1 MTAVAGIALAAGC
14 AAVVEDLW
22 RRQVSNWTSGGAL
35 AGGLVCHLVQGGWK
49 GGGMALAGAVTG
61 FAIFLVFYLMNGIGG
76 GDLKLMA
83 GFGSLLGPG
92 SILVAGWITA
102 VAGALIAGLFL
113 GLRWAAR
120 RRRAEIAAPDLA
132 SAEEPAGA
140 AIPYAPAIVIGA
152 WLVLLGRT

>member
-1 MTAVAGIALAAGC
+1 MTAVAWVALAAGC
-14 AAVVEDLW
+14 AAVAEDLW

-35 AGGLVCHLVQGGWK
+35 AGGLVCHMVQGGWT
-49 GGGMALAGAVTG
+49 GGGLAVAGAATG

-92 SILVAGWITA
+92 PILLAGWITA
-102 VAGALIAGLFL
+102 VAGAVIAGLFL
-113 GLRWAAR
+113 SYRWTAR
-120 RRRAEIAAPDLA
+120 RRRP
-132 SAEEPAGA
+132 SALPEPGGP

>member
-14 AAVVEDLW
+14 AAVAEDLW
-22 RRQVSNWTSGGAL
+22 RRQVSNWTTGGAL
-35 AGGLVCHLVQGGWK
+35 AGGLVCHWVEGGWK
-49 GGGMALAGAVTG
+49 GSALAAAGAVTG
-61 FAIFLVFYLMNGIGG
+61 FAIFLLFYLMNGIGG

-92 SILVAGWITA
+92 SILMAGWITA
-102 VAGALIAGLFL
+102 VAGALMAGLFL
-113 GLRWAAR
+113 AFRWVNR
-120 RRRAEIAAPDLA
+120 RRRAAQLPGR
-132 SAEEPAGA
+132 EPGGA

>member
-1 MTAVAGIALAAGC
+1 MTVVIGIAVAAGC
-14 AAVVEDLW
+14 AAVAEDLW

-49 GGGMALAGAVTG
+49 GGGLAMAGAAIG

-92 SILVAGWITA
+92 SILISRMDHRGSGRADRGA
-102 VAGALIAGLFL
+102 VFGTSL
-113 GLRWAAR
+113 GEPPAAC
-120 RRRAEIAAPDLA
+120 A
-132 SAEEPAGA
+132 SNA
-140 AIPYAPAIVIGA
+140 
-152 WLVLLGRT
+152 